1 MQSYTLSDVLALVG
15 ISRSVVNAMLT
26 AGVVTPGRDRGNA
39 YRFSFQDLL
48 LFRTAH
54 SLRAANVPTRR
65 VVRSLKKLES
75 LEAGRPLTGVR
86 ITAHGGTVAARDAH
100 GQWQVE
106 TGQRIIDFDARER
119 PSRVV
124 TIGAPTTR
132 TPATAMDGYTLFEM
146 AQELERAGSD
156 EAAAVYR
163 QAIAAEPG
171 LVDAYVNLGYMMCE
185 RAAFDEAIAL
195 YRTALEQGA
204 DAPLIRFNLAVAL
217 EDSGDAVAALAE
229 YHACIALAPDF
240 ADAHYN
246 AARLHEAL
254 GDSQRAIRHY
264 HQYRRLEPGR

>member
-26 AGVVTPGRDRGNA
+26 AGVVTPGRGRGNE

-54 SLRAANVPTRR
+54 SLSAANVPTRR

-86 ITAHGGTVAARDAH
+86 VTALGGTVAAKDAH

-106 TGQRIIDFDARER
+106 TGQRLIDFDARER
-119 PSRVV
+119 SARVV
-124 TIGAPTTR
+124 TINVPSE
-132 TPATAMDGYTLFEM
+132 PAATMDGNTLFEI
-146 AQELERAGSD
+146 AQELERGGSA
-156 EAAAVYR
+156 EAEAVYS

-185 RAAFDEAIAL
+185 RSAFEEAIAL
-195 YRTALEQGA
+195 YRTALTQGT

-217 EDSGDAVAALAE
+217 EDSGDAAAALAE
-229 YHACIALAPDF
+229 YHACIDLAPDF

-254 GDSQRAIRHY
+254 GDGQRAIRHY
-264 HQYRRLEPGR
+264 HQYRRLEPSR

>member
-1 MQSYTLSDVLALVG
+1 MQSDTLGEVLAMVG

-26 AGVVTPGRDRGNA
+26 AGVVTPERGRGNA

-86 ITAHGGTVAARDAH
+86 ITALGGTVAAKDAH

-119 PSRVV
+119 SARVV
-124 TIGAPTTR
+124 TINAPSR
-132 TPATAMDGYTLFEM
+132 PATPMDGYTLFEI
-146 AQELERAGSD
+146 ARELERGGSA
-156 EAAAVYR
+156 EAEAVYC
-163 QAIAAEPG
+163 QAIAAQPG
-171 LVDAYVNLGYMMCE
+171 LVDAYVNLGYLLCE
-185 RAAFDEAIAL
+185 RSAFGEAIEL
-195 YRTALEQGA
+195 YRTALNQGT

-217 EDSGDAVAALAE
+217 EDSGDAAAALAE
-229 YHACIALAPDF
+229 YDACIDLAPDF

-254 GDSQRAIRHY
+254 GDNQRAIRHY